1 MNLENKGRWQ
11 IMSKNFDEKQ
21 QELVKFIF
29 DFTKENG
36 YTPSVRE
43 MCDKMHFAST
53 STIFYYLNKC
63 EQQGIIK
70 RAKGKNRA
78 IELVNAPEFNGVPL
92 VGKVAAGEPILA
104 QQNIEDYYELPANL
118 FDYKNNELFL
128 LNVQGNSMINIGIN
142 NGDKIV
148 VKKQNTANNGQIV
161 VAMVDDS
168 ATVKRF
174 FKENGYY
181 RLQPE
186 NDEMQP
192 IIVSEVEI
200 LGIVV
205 GLIRQ
210 Y

>member
-1 MNLENKGRWQ
+1 
-11 IMSKNFDEKQ
+11 MSKNFDEKQ

-92 VGKVAAGEPILA
+92 IGKVAAGEPILA
-104 QQNIEDYYELPANL
+104 EQNIEDYYELPSNL

-161 VAMVDDS
+161 VALVDDS

-174 FKENGYY
+174 YKENGYY

-205 GLIRQ
+205 GLFRK